1 MKNLYTVTIANE
13 DGEVLERIQIA
24 PSMLDE
30 LRNELSTFEY
40 DPIIDGE

>member
-1 MKNLYTVTIANE
+1 MKYTVTIANE
-13 DGEVLERIQIA
+13 DGEVLERIEIA
-24 PSMLDE
+24 SSMLDE